1 MASGHSLWG
10 RPGASLILTLLL
22 ALLSASCGRERG
34 TEEAAVIE
42 LAKDTIRL
50 ERGVRLSDI
59 LVRAN
64 SLTTVPLEPD
74 TVTIRVG
81 DVVRFISADRH
92 PHAIAFELER
102 LSPQMA
108 DFLRE
113 SGQLRS
119 PPLIIEGASWIVSF
133 ADAPP
138 GAYPFVDLSQ
148 DVRGYIRVTAPEP

>member
-59 LVRAN
+59 IVRAN

-74 TVTIRVG
+74 TVTNRVG
-81 DVVRFISADRH
+81 VVDHFISSTRH
-92 PHAIAFELER
+92 PLALPIDLVRHYHHSNDI
-102 LSPQMA
+102 
-108 DFLRE
+108 
-113 SGQLRS
+113 LRS
-119 PPLIIEGASWIVSF
+119 L
-133 ADAPP
+133 
-138 GAYPFVDLSQ
+138 Y
-148 DVRGYIRVTAPEP
+148 